1 MNPKILAGL
10 ALGMAASVIW
20 GGHAVV
26 ARLALSGQ
34 GFHPLDL
41 AACRFIPGALMLG
54 HLAWGA
60 RVRLRE
66 VGLWKLLVL
75 TAVGGLG
82 NFMVFV
88 GALVWAPASHGGT
101 IAPMTAPVA
110 GAFAGWLLLA
120 EKPTNGRLAALVVM
134 LAGVLCIGWDGLASD
149 APGVWK
155 GDLLLLMAG
164 GSWGFFGALLRRWQV
179 PAFPVTG
186 AIAIISAVLVTPLW
200 LAGPAVHFVALPWQS
215 QLWMIFAQGVMLGV
229 LAMLLFTRSV
239 ELLGPTRASTLAVV
253 VPITALL
260 LAAFILGEPLTP
272 LKLLGA
278 GLALAGMLGAVTLT
292 GSRR

>member
-10 ALGMAASVIW
+10 ALGIGASVIW

-26 ARLALSGQ
+26 ARLALAGQ

-41 AACRFIPGALMLG
+41 AACRFIPGALILG

-60 RVRLRE
+60 RETLRK
-66 VGLWKLLVL
+66 VGLWRLLVL
-75 TAVGGLG
+75 TAMGGLG

-110 GAFAGWLLLA
+110 GALAGWLLLA
-120 EKPTNGRLAALVVM
+120 EKPTPGRLAALGVM
-134 LAGVLCIGWDGLASD
+134 LAGVLCIGWDGLASNM
-149 APGVWK
+149 PGVWK
-155 GDLLLLMAG
+155 GDVLLLMAG
-164 GSWGFFGALLRRWQV
+164 TSWGFFGALLRRWQA

-186 AIAIISAVLVTPLW
+186 AIAIISAVLVTPVW
-200 LAGPAVHFVALPWQS
+200 LAGPAAHFVTLPWPS
-215 QLWMIFAQGVMLGV
+215 LLWMVFAQGVMLGV
-229 LAMLLFTRSV
+229 LAMLFFTRSV
-239 ELLGPTRASTLAVV
+239 ELLGPTRASTLAVM
-253 VPITALL
+253 VPVTALL
-260 LAAFILGEPLTP
+260 LAATVLEEPLTP

-292 GSRR
+292 GKR

>member
-10 ALGMAASVIW
+10 AFGMAASIIW

-26 ARLALSGQ
+26 ARLALAGQ
-34 GFHPLDL
+34 GFHLLDL
-41 AACRFIPGALMLG
+41 AACRFIPGALLLG

-60 RVRLRE
+60 RARLRE
-66 VGLWKLLVL
+66 VGLAKLLVL

-88 GALVWAPASHGGT
+88 GAMIWAPASHGGT
-101 IAPMTAPVA
+101 VAPMTAPVA
-110 GAFAGWLLLA
+110 GALAGWLLLA
-120 EKPTNGRLAALVVM
+120 EKPTSGRLAALGVM

-149 APGVWK
+149 SPGVWK
-155 GDLLLLMAG
+155 GDVLLLLAG

-179 PAFPVTG
+179 PAFPAAG
-186 AIAIISAVLVTPLW
+186 AIAVVSAVLVTPLW
-200 LAGPAVHFVALPWQS
+200 LAGPAVEFVALPWAS

-239 ELLGPTRASTLAVV
+239 ELLGPTRASTLSVV

-260 LAAFILGEPLTP
+260 LAAMVLGEALTP

-292 GSRR
+292 GRR

>member
-10 ALGMAASVIW
+10 ALGIGASVIW

-26 ARLALSGQ
+26 ARLALAGQ

-54 HLAWGA
+54 HLAWNA
-60 RVRLRE
+60 RAALYKI
-66 VGLWKLLVL
+66 GLWRLLVL
-75 TAVGGLG
+75 TAMGGLG
-82 NFMVFV
+82 NFLVFV

-110 GAFAGWLLLA
+110 GALAGCLLLA
-120 EKPTNGRLAALVVM
+120 EKPTPGRLAALAVM
-134 LAGVLCIGWDGLASD
+134 LSGVLCIGWDGLASNM
-149 APGVWK
+149 PGVWK

-164 GSWGFFGALLRRWQV
+164 TSWGFFGALLRRWQA

-186 AIAIISAVLVTPLW
+186 AIAIISAVLVTPVW
-200 LAGPAVHFVALPWQS
+200 LAGPSAHFVTLPWTS
-215 QLWMIFAQGVMLGV
+215 LLWMIFAQGVMLGV
-229 LAMLLFTRSV
+229 LAMLFFTRSV

-260 LAAFILGEPLTP
+260 LAALVLGEPLTP

-292 GSRR
+292 GKR

>member
-1 MNPKILAGL
+1 MNPRILAGL
-10 ALGMAASVIW
+10 ACGIGASIIW

-26 ARLALSGQ
+26 ARLALAGQ

-41 AACRFIPGALMLG
+41 AACRFIPGALLLG

-60 RVRLRE
+60 RARLRE
-66 VGLWKLLVL
+66 CGLTKLLVL
-75 TAVGGLG
+75 TACGGLG
-82 NFMVFV
+82 NFLVFV
-88 GALVWAPASHGGT
+88 GALLYAPASHGGT

-120 EKPTNGRLAALVVM
+120 EKPSSGRLAALATM

-149 APGVWK
+149 APDVWK
-155 GDLLLLMAG
+155 GDLLLLCAG

-179 PAFPVTG
+179 PAFPATAAV
-186 AIAIISAVLVTPLW
+186 AVISAVLVLPLW
-200 LAGPAVHFVALPWQS
+200 LAGPAAHFVTLPWQS
-215 QLWMIFAQGVMLGV
+215 QMWMLVAQGLLLGV
-229 LAMLLFTRSV
+229 AAMLMFTRSV

-260 LAAFILGEPLTP
+260 LAAFILAEPLTA
-272 LKLLGA
+272 LKTLGA
-278 GLALAGMLGAVTLT
+278 GLALAGMLGAVLLT
-292 GSRR
+292 GRR

>member
-10 ALGMAASVIW
+10 ALGIGASVIW

-26 ARLALSGQ
+26 ARLALAGQ

-54 HLAWGA
+54 HLAWNA
-60 RVRLRE
+60 RAALYKI
-66 VGLWKLLVL
+66 GLWRLLVL
-75 TAVGGLG
+75 TAMGGLG
-82 NFMVFV
+82 NFLVFV

-110 GAFAGWLLLA
+110 GALAGWLLLA
-120 EKPTNGRLAALVVM
+120 EKPTPGRLAALAVM
-134 LAGVLCIGWDGLASD
+134 LSGVLCIGWDGLASNM
-149 APGVWK
+149 PGVWK

-164 GSWGFFGALLRRWQV
+164 TSWGFFGALLRRWQA

-186 AIAIISAVLVTPLW
+186 AIAIISAVLVTPVW
-200 LAGPAVHFVALPWQS
+200 LAGPSAHFVTLPWTS
-215 QLWMIFAQGVMLGV
+215 LLWMIFAQGVMLGV
-229 LAMLLFTRSV
+229 LAMLFFTRSV

-260 LAAFILGEPLTP
+260 LAALVLGEPLTP

-292 GSRR
+292 GKR

>member
-26 ARLALSGQ
+26 ARLALAGQ

-66 VGLWKLLVL
+66 VGLAKLLVL

-101 IAPMTAPVA
+101 VAPMTAPVA
-110 GAFAGWLLLA
+110 GALAGWLLLA
-120 EKPTNGRLAALVVM
+120 EKPTPGRLAALGVM

-149 APGVWK
+149 SPGVWK

-179 PAFPVTG
+179 PAFPAAG
-186 AIAIISAVLVTPLW
+186 AIAVVSAVLVTPLW
-200 LAGPAVHFVALPWQS
+200 LAGPAVEFVALPWAS

-239 ELLGPTRASTLAVV
+239 ELLGPTRASTLSVV

-260 LAAFILGEPLTP
+260 LAAIVLGEALTAM
-272 LKLLGA
+272 KLLGA

-292 GSRR
+292 GRR

>member
-10 ALGMAASVIW
+10 AFGIGASIIW

-26 ARLALSGQ
+26 ARLALAGQ

-41 AACRFIPGALMLG
+41 AACRFIPGGLLLG
-54 HLAWGA
+54 HLAWRA

-66 VGLWKLLVL
+66 VGLLKLLVL
-75 TAVGGLG
+75 TACGGLG
-82 NFMVFV
+82 NFLVFV

-110 GAFAGWLLLA
+110 GALAGWLLLA
-120 EKPTNGRLAALVVM
+120 EQPTRGRLAALATM

-149 APGVWK
+149 APDVWK
-155 GDLLLLMAG
+155 GDLLLLCAG

-179 PAFPVTG
+179 PAFPAAG
-186 AIAIISAVLVTPLW
+186 AVAVISGLLVLPLW
-200 LAGPAVHFVALPWQS
+200 LAGPAAHFVTLPWSS
-215 QLWMIFAQGVMLGV
+215 QLWMLVAQGLLLGV
-229 LAMLLFTRSV
+229 AAMLMFTRSV

-260 LAAFILGEPLTP
+260 LAALVLGEALTA
-272 LKLLGA
+272 LKVLGA
-278 GLALAGMLGAVTLT
+278 GLALAGMLGAVLLT
-292 GSRR
+292 GRR